1 MKVVVVKYINDYNV
15 EVTFDDGVSGTIDL
29 SELVNQGIFIEL
41 KDKKKFATLFSNG
54 YSIGWSDELE
64 IDAALIYAE
73 ITGKRPEAFFN
84 TNSSHASN

>member
-1 MKVVVVKYINDYNV
+1 MKVAGLKYINDYNV
-15 EVTFDDGVSGTIDL
+15 EVKFDDGVSGTIDL

-54 YSIGWSDELE
+54 YSIAWSDELE
-64 IDAALIYAE
+64 IDAASIYAE

-84 TNSSHASN
+84 ANNSHSSN